1 MKKYPEIQI
10 MAGLGVFILGS
21 TMAMA
26 SMSTPTTAT
35 QPSASSPATQNN
47 SGGYAPPMM
56 SSPAQSGPKV
66 SQIQI
71 THFANAVRAIEPLSA
86 KVQQDATRKGITTAQ
101 KETLQNA
108 YTQKVKAI
116 LAKNQLS
123 PASYE
128 AMLRKAHSDPQ
139 FAQRVEALLKS
150 GG

>member
-1 MKKYPEIQI
+1 MKKHPEIQI
-10 MAGLGVFILGS
+10 MVGLGVFILGS

-26 SMSTPTTAT
+26 SMSTPMTAT
-35 QPSASSPATQNN
+35 QPPAASSDTQNN
-47 SGGYAPPMM
+47 SGGYTPPMM
-56 SSPAQSGPKV
+56 SSSAQPGPKI
-66 SQIQI
+66 SQNQI
-71 THFANAVRAIEPLSA
+71 THFVNAVRAIEPLSE

-101 KETLQNA
+101 KETLEKA

-128 AMLRKAHSDPQ
+128 ALLRKAHSDPQ
-139 FAQRVEALLKS
+139 FAQRVEAMLKS